1 VTKTVF
7 LDRDGTINEDVNFLR
22 RPEDVRILPQVGRG
36 MAMLQDCGFRLVVV
50 SNQSGLAR
58 GILNEYDL
66 FSVQQEIRRQLSVF
80 SVSLDG
86 AYFCP
91 HHPTRGVVEDLVKTC
106 SCRKPQPGLIY
117 MAAEEM
123 SLDLHQSFM
132 IGDRLRDI
140 ACGQAAG
147 LPSILVTTGR
157 YQDDGPLRSWPNR
170 PDYVAAD
177 FWEAARWIALRSGK
191 REVNESIDS

>member
-1 VTKTVF
+1 
-7 LDRDGTINEDVNFLR
+7 
-22 RPEDVRILPQVGRG
+22 
-36 MAMLQDCGFRLVVV
+36 MLKGCGFRLVIV

-66 FSVQQEIRRQLSVF
+66 FLVQQEIKRQLAAF
-80 SVSLDG
+80 GVSLDG

-91 HHPTRGVVEDLVKTC
+91 HHPSQGVVEDLVQPC

-147 LPSILVTTGR
+147 LPSILVVTGR
-157 YQDDGPLRSWPNR
+157 YQDDGPLASWPNR
-170 PDYVAAD
+170 PDYVAGD
-177 FWEAARWIALRSGK
+177 FWEAAQWIAARNGEERSRRSK
-191 REVNESIDS
+191 